1 MDTLRS
7 IVAAV
12 DFTDCSLA
20 AVKEAVRIARFNQ
33 APLHPV
39 HVIETLV
46 LADLEEA
53 VGGADPGFRDTI
65 VADTRAAWREF
76 SAGVEGVEDASLEI
90 LVDQPAEGIAASVA
104 KHRADL
110 LVMGVRGTSE
120 GHGAGTLAAHAARL
134 AKVKT
139 LLVQPGHAGA
149 YRRIVVAVDFSE
161 TSREALL
168 AAMRIAVQDGAVVH
182 AVHIFNPPWLR
193 LHYRSATPQATS
205 DYRKQFLDGL
215 ARRLERFCDPGDPET
230 RWVKPTFHVLE
241 HRSHGVGIV
250 DFALANAA
258 DLVVLGTR
266 GRTNLRDLVLGS
278 TAERVLRHAPCSI
291 LAVPP
296 AK

>member
-1 MDTLRS
+1 MDTVRS

-12 DFTDCSLA
+12 DFTECSRSALA
-20 AVKEAVRIARFNQ
+20 EAVRISRFNQ
-33 APLHPV
+33 APLHAV

-53 VGGADPGFRDTI
+53 VGGDDPDFRDTI
-65 VADTRAAWREF
+65 VADTRAAWKEF
-76 SAGVEGVEDASLEI
+76 SAGIEGAGGAAIDI
-90 LVDQPAEGIAASVA
+90 RIDQPAEGIGAAIA
-104 KHRADL
+104 DHRADL
-110 LVMGVRGTSE
+110 LVLGVRGTSE
-120 GHGAGTLAAHAARL
+120 GQGAGTLATQTARR

-149 YRRIVVAVDFSE
+149 YRNIVVAVDFSE
-161 TSREALL
+161 TSRDALL
-168 AAMRIAVQDGAVVH
+168 AAMRIAVQDGASVQVVH
-182 AVHIFNPPWLR
+182 VFDPPWLR

-230 RWVKPTFHVLE
+230 RWVKPSFHVIE

-250 DFALANAA
+250 DFALGLSA

-296 AK
+296 VK

>member
-1 MDTLRS
+1 
-7 IVAAV
+7 
-12 DFTDCSLA
+12 
-20 AVKEAVRIARFNQ
+20 
-33 APLHPV
+33 
-39 HVIETLV
+39 
-46 LADLEEA
+46 
-53 VGGADPGFRDTI
+53 
-65 VADTRAAWREF
+65 
-76 SAGVEGVEDASLEI
+76 
-90 LVDQPAEGIAASVA
+90 
-104 KHRADL
+104 
-110 LVMGVRGTSE
+110 
-120 GHGAGTLAAHAARL
+120 
-134 AKVKT
+134 
-139 LLVQPGHAGA
+139 
-149 YRRIVVAVDFSE
+149 
-161 TSREALL
+161 
-168 AAMRIAVQDGAVVH
+168 VQDDAVVH

>member
-7 IVAAV
+7 IVVAT
-12 DFTDCSLA
+12 DFTECSLA

-33 APLHPV
+33 ARLHPV
-39 HVIETLV
+39 HIIEMLV

-53 VGGADPGFRDTI
+53 VGGNDPDFRDTI
-65 VADTRAAWREF
+65 LADTRAAWREF
-76 SAGVEGVEDASLEI
+76 SGGLEGAADAPIDI
-90 LVDQPAEGIAASVA
+90 LIDQPAQGIATSVA

-110 LVMGVRGTSE
+110 LVMGVQGTSE
-120 GHGAGTLAAHAARL
+120 GEGTGTLAAHAVRL
-134 AKVKT
+134 AKTKT

-161 TSREALL
+161 TSRAAEV
-168 AAMRIAVQDGAVVH
+168 AAMRLAVQDNAVVH
-182 AVHIFNPPWLR
+182 VVHIFNPPWLR

-215 ARRLERFCDPGDPET
+215 SRRLERFCDPGDPET
-230 RWVKPTFHVLE
+230 RWVKPSCHVLE

-278 TAERVLRHAPCSI
+278 TAERVLRRAPCSI

-296 AK
+296 AE

>member
-12 DFTDCSLA
+12 DFTECSRA
-20 AVKEAVRIARFNQ
+20 AVRESLRISRFNQ

-53 VGGADPGFRDTI
+53 VGSVDPAFRETI
-65 VADTRAAWREF
+65 LADTRAAWREF
-76 SAGVEGVEDASLEI
+76 SAGIEGLETASLDI
-90 LVDQPAEGIAASVA
+90 RVDQPAMGLAAAVA
-104 KHRADL
+104 DHRADL

-120 GHGAGTLAAHAARL
+120 GQGAGTLAAHAVRQSR
-134 AKVKT
+134 VKT
-139 LLVQPGHAGA
+139 LLVQPSHAGA
-149 YRRIVVAVDFSE
+149 YRTIVVAVDFSE

-168 AAMRIAVQDGAVVH
+168 AAMRVAAQDGSAVH
-182 AVHIFNPPWLR
+182 AVHVFNPPWLR

-230 RWVKPTFHVLE
+230 RWVKPAFHVVE
-241 HRSHGVGIV
+241 HRSHGVGII
-250 DFALANAA
+250 DFATAHAA

-266 GRTNLRDLVLGS
+266 GRANLRDLFLGS

-296 AK
+296 AR

>member
-1 MDTLRS
+1 MDTVRS

-12 DFTDCSLA
+12 DFTDSSRA
-20 AVKEAVRIARFNQ
+20 AVEEAVRIARFNQ
-33 APLHPV
+33 APLHAV

-53 VGGADPGFRDTI
+53 VGAADPAFRDTI
-65 VADTRAAWREF
+65 LSDTRAAWQEF
-76 SAGVEGVEDASLEI
+76 SAGIEGVAGALLDI
-90 LVDQPAEGIAASVA
+90 RIDQPAEGVAAAVA
-104 KHRADL
+104 AHQADL

-120 GHGAGTLAAHAARL
+120 GQGAGMLATHAVRR

-139 LLVQPGHAGA
+139 LLVQPGHSGA
-149 YRRIVVAVDFSE
+149 YRSIAVAVDFSE
-161 TSREALL
+161 TSRDALL
-168 AAMRIAVQDGAVVH
+168 AAMRIAVQDGAAVH
-182 AVHIFNPPWLR
+182 VVHIFNPPWIR

-230 RWVKPTFHVLE
+230 RWVKPSFHVLE

-250 DFALANAA
+250 DFALGNGA

-296 AK
+296 AG